1 MNGDRIL
8 ALISSKL
15 WFQAFST
22 QSVHDM
28 TTDPSS
34 EYIFIVQVDSS
45 RTADISGSTIAS
57 DLTTAKQASTG
68 NILKYDLLMPDKIP
82 QTKITGNDLNGQIVC
97 KLSQYSDTLILG
109 AQNPQA
115 NQTVLMG
122 L

>member
-22 QSVHDM
+22 PSVHDM

-34 EYIFIVQVDSS
+34 EYIFIVQVDSLTGVNS
-45 RTADISGSTIAS
+45 ATGST
-57 DLTTAKQASTG
+57 TVTQASTG
-68 NILKYDLLMPDKIP
+68 NILKYDLLMPDRLL
-82 QTKITGNDLNGQIVC
+82 QTKITENDVNGQVC

-109 AQNPQA
+109 AKSPQA
-115 NQTVLMG
+115 NQAVLQG

>member
-45 RTADISGSTIAS
+45 RTADISGST
-57 DLTTAKQASTG
+57 TAKQASTG

-82 QTKITGNDLNGQIVC
+82 QTKITGNDLNGQVC